1 MTHDPP
7 AAVITRRRLLQV
19 IGSTAAAGALAACAG
34 PGTQRTGGA
43 PTGGGAQIT
52 GPVEG
57 ELSFAHW
64 RAEDQKVFEQI
75 IADFVGK
82 NPEVSIRQD
91 ISPSNDYQSTALQR
105 IRSGN
110 VGDVFTAFRGAQFSN
125 MVEAGLY
132 TDLGG
137 QGVVSA
143 YEDKFLGP
151 GRSDGQQF
159 GLPYQLVFNMP
170 VFNVDLFERSGISEL
185 PSDWDG
191 FLAMCETLKGKGLV
205 PMAWPGGD
213 PGNAGHLLNSM
224 VMNNAPTDD
233 MFTRIESGQ
242 YKVTDD
248 WFIKTLEQYAQL
260 RPYVQPNAT
269 GTAVEPAQ
277 QIFGQQKAAM
287 LATGSFH
294 MQAVRGLEAKFKMDL
309 LAPITVPADRAK
321 YEGIHNAT
329 FILGINTRSGEKAA
343 GLAFLKYLS
352 EPQVAAVYGNGTAQH
367 LTVTGVD
374 YTNPDLKVT
383 APWLERS
390 TLLAPRFQFNDL
402 DMRGAVEATAVD
414 VMGGGSPEQA
424 AEKAQQIVEQR
435 Q

>member
-1 MTHDPP
+1 MAYDPP
-7 AAVITRRRLLQV
+7 GAAISRRRLLQL
-19 IGSTAAAGALAACAG
+19 IGSAAAAGALSACAG

-43 PTGGGAQIT
+43 PTGGGAKIT
-52 GPVEG
+52 GPIEG
-57 ELSFAHW
+57 DLSFAHW
-64 RAEDQKVFEQI
+64 RAEDQKVFDKI
-75 IADFVGK
+75 IADFVSK
-82 NPEVSIRQD
+82 NSEVSIRQD

-110 VGDVFTAFRGAQFSN
+110 IGDVFTAFRGAQFVN
-125 MVEAGLY
+125 MVKAGLY

-137 QGVVSA
+137 QGVVGA
-143 YEDKFLGP
+143 YEDKFVGP

-170 VFNVDLFERSGISEL
+170 VYNVDLLERSGVSEV
-185 PSDWDG
+185 PRDWDG
-191 FLAMCETLKGKGLV
+191 FLAMCEALKGKGLV

-213 PGNAGHLLNSM
+213 PGNAGQLLNAM

-233 MFTRIESGQ
+233 MFAKIEAGQ

-248 WFIKTLEQYAQL
+248 WFIKTLEQYVQL
-260 RPYVQPNAT
+260 RPHVQPNAT

-277 QIFGQQKAAM
+277 QIFARQQAAM

-294 MQAVRGLEAKFKMDL
+294 MQAIRGLGAKFKMDL
-309 LAPITVPADRAK
+309 LAPITVPTDQAK

-329 FILGINTRSGEKAA
+329 FILGVNTRSRKKAA
-343 GLAFLKYLS
+343 GLAFVKYLS
-352 EPQVAAVYGNGTAQH
+352 EPQVAGVYANGTAQH
-367 LTVTGVD
+367 LTVTGVE
-374 YTNPDLKVT
+374 YTNPDLKAT

-402 DMRGAVEATAVD
+402 DMRAAVEGAAVE
-414 VMGGGSPEQA
+414 VIGGRSPQEA
-424 AEKAQQIVEQR
+424 AEKAQRVVEQR

>member
-1 MTHDPP
+1 MAHDPP
-7 AAVITRRRLLQV
+7 ATVITRRRLLQV

-43 PTGGGAQIT
+43 PAGGGAKIT

-64 RAEDQKVFEQI
+64 RAEDQKVFDQI
-75 IADFVGK
+75 IADFVSK
-82 NPEVSIRQD
+82 NPEVTIRQD

-110 VGDVFTAFRGAQFSN
+110 VGDVFTAFRGAQFVN
-125 MVEAGLY
+125 MVEAGIY

-137 QGVVSA
+137 QGVVDA
-143 YEDKFLGP
+143 YDDRFIGP
-151 GRSDGQQF
+151 GRSDGQQY

-185 PSDWDG
+185 PTDWDG
-191 FLAMCETLKGKGLV
+191 FLAMCATLKGKGLV
-205 PMAWPGGD
+205 PLVWPGGD
-213 PGNAGHLLNSM
+213 PANAGQLLNAM
-224 VMNNAPTDD
+224 VMNNAPSDD
-233 MFTRIESGQ
+233 MFARIESGE

-260 RPYVQPNAT
+260 RPFVQPNAT

-277 QIFGQQKAAM
+277 QIFARQRGAM

-294 MQAVRGLEAKFKMDL
+294 MQAVRGLGAKFKMDL
-309 LAPITVPADRAK
+309 LAPITVPAAQAK

-329 FILGINTRSGEKAA
+329 FILGINARSGEKPA
-343 GLAFLKYLS
+343 GLAFLKHLS
-352 EPQVAAVYGNGTAQH
+352 DPAVAAVYANGTAQH
-367 LTVTGVD
+367 LTVTGVE
-374 YTNPDLKVT
+374 YSSPDLKAT

-402 DMRGAVEATAVD
+402 DMRSAVEATAIE
-414 VMGGGSPEQA
+414 VMGGDSPEQA
-424 AEKAQQIVEQR
+424 AEKAQRVVEQR

>member
-1 MTHDPP
+1 MAYDPP
-7 AAVITRRRLLQV
+7 GAAISRRRLLQL
-19 IGSTAAAGALAACAG
+19 IGSAAAAGALSACAG

-43 PTGGGAQIT
+43 PTGGGAKIT
-52 GPVEG
+52 GPIEG
-57 ELSFAHW
+57 DLSFAHW
-64 RAEDQKVFEQI
+64 RAEDQKVFDKI
-75 IADFVGK
+75 IADFVSK
-82 NPEVSIRQD
+82 NSEVSIRQD
-91 ISPSNDYQSTALQR
+91 ISPSNDYQTTALQR

-110 VGDVFTAFRGAQFSN
+110 IGDVFTAFRGAQFVN
-125 MVEAGLY
+125 MVKAGLY

-137 QGVVSA
+137 QGVVGA
-143 YEDKFLGP
+143 YEDKFVGP

-170 VFNVDLFERSGISEL
+170 VYNVDLLERSGVSEV
-185 PSDWDG
+185 PTDWDG

-213 PGNAGHLLNSM
+213 PGNAGQLLNAM

-233 MFTRIESGQ
+233 MFAKIEAGQ

-248 WFIKTLEQYAQL
+248 WFIKTLEQYVQL
-260 RPYVQPNAT
+260 RPHVQPNAT

-277 QIFGQQKAAM
+277 QIFARQRAAM

-294 MQAVRGLEAKFKMDL
+294 MQAIRGLGAKFKMDL
-309 LAPITVPADRAK
+309 LAPITVPTDQAK

-329 FILGINTRSGEKAA
+329 FILGVNTRSRKKAA
-343 GLAFLKYLS
+343 GLAFVKYLS
-352 EPQVAAVYGNGTAQH
+352 EPQVAGVYANGTAQH
-367 LTVTGVD
+367 LTVTGVE
-374 YTNPDLKVT
+374 YTNPDLKAT

-402 DMRGAVEATAVD
+402 DMRAAVEGAAVE
-414 VMGGGSPEQA
+414 VIGGRSPQEA
-424 AEKAQQIVEQR
+424 AEKAQRVVEQR